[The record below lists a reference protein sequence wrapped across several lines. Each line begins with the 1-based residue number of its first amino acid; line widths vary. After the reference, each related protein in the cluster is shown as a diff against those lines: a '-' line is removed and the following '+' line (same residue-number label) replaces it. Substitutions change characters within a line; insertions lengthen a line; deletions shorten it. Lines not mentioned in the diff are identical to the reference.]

1 MPIGT
6 ARPSATALVSQMLC
20 VMVLASIVLPAQAQP
35 AEVQCPA
42 SIPVQAGTLT
52 TAPATAAASGMELF
66 VPESLLHLT
75 GVSVYDGPPKEG
87 ALLKPVKDNGSNVLW
102 QLNLAAGVQAWVS
115 CDYAKGIAKLVKP
128 MPGAT
133 QQCSATVTKVPLPIG
148 LKATLRCR

>member
-1 MPIGT
+1 ML
-6 ARPSATALVSQMLC
+6 AATAFG
-20 VMVLASIVLPAQAQP
+20 AQAQP

-42 SIPVQAGTLT
+42 SIPAQAGLLAT
-52 TAPATAAASGMELF
+52 TPAPSSAAGMELF

-87 ALLKPVKDNGSNVLW
+87 ALLKPSNEKGSVILW
-102 QLNLAAGVQAWVS
+102 RLNLAAGTEAWVS
-115 CDYAKGIAKLVKP
+115 CDYAKGIAKLVKA

-133 QQCSATVTKVPLPIG
+133 QQCSATVTKLPLPTG